1 MRLAALYFREVR
13 KMSPATVAPQTD
25 LPHSIKPVNFF
36 TQPRRLLSVLG
47 QCSFSKKK
55 NEKATSGKNA
65 RSSRIV
71 KLSQISKHKTSNQKI
86 MTNATAKV
94 SRPFICDPTK
104 WF

>member
-25 LPHSIKPVNFF
+25 LPHSIKPVHFL

-55 NEKATSGKNA
+55 RKSDKWQE
-65 RSSRIV
+65 RSI
-71 KLSQISKHKTSNQKI
+71 KPNCQTITNLTSNQKI

-94 SRPFICDPTK
+94 SRSFICDPTK